1 MIYAA
6 LLRGI
11 NVGGK
16 NKIDM
21 KLLKE
26 TFVRIGM
33 KSVVTYINSGNVIFA
48 DMQHTQAEIATRLE
62 KAISEDFRLEIK
74 VFVRS
79 INDFDHIMKILPK
92 SWKNDKD
99 MKCDVLF
106 LWDEVD
112 GETLLRELEIKP
124 NIDTVIYGPGAVLWA
139 VDKCNVTKSG
149 LLKLVGTSL
158 YKNVTVRNVNTTR
171 KLYEIMK
178 ELQVTSM
185 TEG

>member
-1 MIYAA
+1 MIYVA

-33 KSVVTYINSGNVIFA
+33 RSVVTYINSGNVIFA
-48 DMQHTQAEIATRLE
+48 DMQHTKLEITTLLE
-62 KAISEDFRLEIK
+62 KAISEDFQLEIK
-74 VFVRS
+74 VLVRS
-79 INDFDHIMKILPK
+79 INDFDHMMKVLPD

-106 LWDEVD
+106 LWDEID
-112 GETLLRELEIKP
+112 GETWFRELEIKP
-124 NIDTVIYGPGAVLWA
+124 NIDTGYV
-139 VDKCNVTKSG
+139 C
-149 LLKLVGTSL
+149 
-158 YKNVTVRNVNTTR
+158 TR
-171 KLYEIMK
+171 SYFM
-178 ELQVTSM
+178 
-185 TEG
+185 GRG

>member
-1 MIYAA
+1 MIYVA

-26 TFVRIGM
+26 TFMRIGM
-33 KSVVTYINSGNVIFA
+33 RSVVTYINSGNVIFA
-48 DMQHTQAEIATRLE
+48 DMQHTKVEITTLIE
-62 KAISEDFRLEIK
+62 KAIFQDFQLEIK
-74 VFVRS
+74 VLVRS
-79 INDFDHIMKILPK
+79 INDFDHMMKILPK

-106 LWDEVD
+106 LWDEID
-112 GETLLRELEIKP
+112 GEARIRELEIKP
-124 NIDTVIYGPGAVLWA
+124 NIDTVIYAPGVILWA

-149 LLKLVGTSL
+149 LLKLAGTSL
-158 YKNVTVRNVNTTR
+158 YKNMTARNVNTTR
-171 KLYEIMK
+171 KVYEIMK
-178 ELQVTSM
+178 ELDLAP
-185 TEG
+185 